1 MRIHELSVDIVSKIA
16 AGEVVTGCYSVVKE
30 LVENAMDAGADVV
43 EVEIRQ
49 GGKEYI
55 RVRDTG
61 SGMTPDEMLVALR
74 PHTTSKI
81 TSLEDLESLHTF
93 GFRGEALSTIA
104 SVSRMRMVSRIP
116 GNDLGHKVEF
126 SGGSLTSQSSLQCSP
141 GTSIEVFD
149 LLFNTPARRKFLKS
163 STVEARMVTETLQ
176 RFMLCSPA
184 ISFQFRRD
192 GEPVYNVVKT
202 EELLERILSVY
213 PDLEK
218 DDLLP
223 VDLSEKNVRVSGF
236 VTLPERFRGNRLR
249 ENLYINGRYV
259 KMPLLNFAVERGYGE
274 SLMKG
279 RFPSTVLFIQ
289 VDTSEIDVNVHP
301 QKLEVKFSQ
310 NQPVLNAL
318 QRAIREA
325 LRGRQSFRI
334 TVDRDSSS
342 RIDENEKPENELPI
356 RRRDPLKLNESAA
369 TRGYGTGRA
378 FRTGDF
384 RGITVDRF
392 NRFDREMAISE
403 DISDL
408 TLLGVLSERYVIAR
422 TGDSMLI
429 IDQHAA
435 HERILFDQLKTSR
448 SFPSQ
453 YLTTDIE
460 IKLDE
465 PEVETLIQKYK
476 RLEDFGFQ
484 AILENTSLIV
494 KAVPQMIDITQVNTL
509 VHEIIEELRLEELE
523 DPEKVF
529 NNILASMAC
538 RRAVKS
544 GDKLSE
550 EELRELLVKMG
561 NIEMPVCP
569 HGRPLIMRI
578 GLKDL
583 DRFFDR

>member
-1 MRIHELSVDIVSKIA
+1 MRIHELPVDIVNKIA

-30 LVENAMDAGADVV
+30 LIENAMDAGAEDI

-55 RVRDTG
+55 RVRDNG
-61 SGMTPDEMLVALR
+61 SGMLPDEMLVALR

-81 TSLEDLESLHTF
+81 KSLEDLESLHTF

-104 SVSRMRMVSRIP
+104 SVSRVRMVSRVP
-116 GNDLGHKVEF
+116 ENDLGHQVES
-126 SGGSLTSQSSLQCSP
+126 SGGSLTSQSNVQCSP

-176 RFMLCSPA
+176 RFMLGSPA
-184 ISFQFRRD
+184 ISFLFRRD

-202 EELLERILSVY
+202 EEPLERILSVY
-213 PDLEK
+213 PDLER
-218 DDLLP
+218 DDLIP

-236 VTLPERFRGNRLR
+236 VTLPEKFRGNRLR
-249 ENLYINGRYV
+249 ENLFINGRYV
-259 KMPLLNFAVERGYGE
+259 RMPILNFAVERGYGE

-279 RFPSTVLFIQ
+279 RFPSTVLFIH

-318 QRAIREA
+318 QRAVREA

-334 TVDRDSSS
+334 TIDKDRASQTDEENKA
-342 RIDENEKPENELPI
+342 ENEPPA
-356 RRRDPLKLNESAA
+356 RRQGPLKLNESTT
-369 TRGYGTGRA
+369 TRGYGTAKPLRA
-378 FRTGDF
+378 SDF
-384 RGITVDRF
+384 RSISTDRL
-392 NRFDREMAISE
+392 NRFDREMAIPES
-403 DISDL
+403 ISDL
-408 TLLGVLSERYVIAR
+408 TLVGMLNERYVIAR
-422 TGDSMLI
+422 TDDSLMI

-435 HERILFDQLKTSR
+435 HERILFDQLKTSKH
-448 SFPSQ
+448 FPSQ
-453 YLTTDIE
+453 YLTSEIE
-460 IKLDE
+460 IRLDE
-465 PEVETLIQKYK
+465 LEVETFAQKGE

-484 AILENTSLIV
+484 VILRNSSLFV
-494 KAVPQMIDITQVNTL
+494 KGVPQMIDVTQVSTL
-509 VHEIIEELRLEELE
+509 VHEIIEELRLEVLE
-523 DPEKVF
+523 GPEKVF
-529 NNILASMAC
+529 DNILSSMAC
-538 RRAVKS
+538 RRAVKT

-550 EELRELLVKMG
+550 EELRELLVRMS

-569 HGRPLIMRI
+569 HGRPLIMKI